1 MKKRDA
7 RKKKKKLRIEKLE
20 KKIVPSPATG
30 KKPAIP
36 VPYSPGTR
44 YGLSRREN
52 IEG

>member
-1 MKKRDA
+1 MRKDVKKNE
-7 RKKKKKLRIEKLE
+7 KKKLKITKLE
-20 KKIVPSPATG
+20 RKVVPSSVTG